1 MGWPGLLGTLA
12 GLAAAGVCVVLL
24 GAWSG
29 IYNVAAS
36 RGHWPLVELL
46 LRFGME
52 NSVEAHAPDITP
64 PRLDDPDLVRLG
76 AAHFQTGCAYCHGAP
91 GSPMSA
97 IARHM
102 LPPPPELTDR
112 VDPWSDQELFWIV
125 KHGFKYTGMP
135 AWTTQVRDDEVWALV
150 AFLRQLP
157 RLDPLTYR
165 ELALGDVMTERQDG
179 RSIAT
184 TTSGADE
191 ACARCHGAEG
201 KGPLSDLVPRLH
213 GQPAAMLERA
223 LRAYASGERPSGI
236 MQPIAAALSPR
247 AKQQVAGYYAGL
259 AVPPSRIQAE
269 ASEAGRQL
277 AMDGDAAAEI
287 PACLSCHDAQ
297 ALAIYPRLAG
307 QNASYM
313 ANQLRALQRGSGEGS
328 ATRAIM
334 APIARRL
341 SERQIV
347 ELSAWF
353 ASLPATP

>member
-1 MGWPGLLGTLA
+1 M
-12 GLAAAGVCVVLL
+12 C
-24 GAWSG
+24 SQ
-29 IYNVAAS
+29 VA
-36 RGHWPLVELL
+36 R
-46 LRFGME
+46 
-52 NSVEAHAPDITP
+52 
-64 PRLDDPDLVRLG
+64 
-76 AAHFQTGCAYCHGAP
+76 
-91 GSPMSA
+91 
-97 IARHM
+97 
-102 LPPPPELTDR
+102 
-112 VDPWSDQELFWIV
+112 
-125 KHGFKYTGMP
+125 
-135 AWTTQVRDDEVWALV
+135 
-150 AFLRQLP
+150 
-157 RLDPLTYR
+157 
-165 ELALGDVMTERQDG
+165 
-179 RSIAT
+179 
-184 TTSGADE
+184 
-191 ACARCHGAEG
+191 AEQQ
-201 KGPLSDLVPRLH
+201 S
-213 GQPAAMLERA
+213 AAMLERA